1 MMECPVPGAQC
12 PVFSRRPL
20 GTGHWA
26 LLLAMLFVSC
36 SFFSKTK
43 STVYTID
50 RVPGQVTAKS
60 GTPIAINSIEL
71 PAGFDRK
78 EVVVRK
84 ANNQLDVRGTQ
95 QWPATLS
102 DVVLH
107 TLAFDLADRLPA
119 GMMILPGATR
129 PASVHGIDV
138 VFEDFSAGPDAK
150 VTLDARMG
158 TAREHIEV
166 PVTSLD
172 SANVATGMSQ
182 ALAQLADHIV
192 AGIR

>member
-1 MMECPVPGAQC
+1 MECPVPGAQC

-50 RVPGQVTAKS
+50 RVPGQVTAKT
-60 GTPIAINSIEL
+60 GAPLAINSIEL

-78 EVVVRK
+78 EIVVRK
-84 ANNQLDVRGTQ
+84 ANNQLDVRGTE

-107 TLAFDLADRLPA
+107 TLAYDLADRLPA
-119 GMMILPGATR
+119 GMMILPGATK
-129 PASVHGIDV
+129 PASARSIDI
-138 VFEDFSAGPDAK
+138 VFEDLSAGPDPK
-150 VTLDARMG
+150 VVLDARIG
-158 TAREHIEV
+158 TAQQRIEV
-166 PVTSLD
+166 PVTSLK
-172 SANVATGMSQ
+172 SADVASGMSQ
-182 ALAQLADHIV
+182 ALAQLADRIV
-192 AGIR
+192 SAK

>member
-1 MMECPVPGAQC
+1 MTKCPVPRAQC
-12 PVFSRRPL
+12 PVDAKRRL

-26 LLLAMLFVSC
+26 LLAMALLSGC

-43 STVYTID
+43 SAIYTID
-50 RVPGQVTAKS
+50 RIPPTATPAAVR

-119 GMMILPGATR
+119 GMMILPGAT
-129 PASVHGIDV
+129 
-138 VFEDFSAGPDAK
+138 
-150 VTLDARMG
+150 
-158 TAREHIEV
+158 
-166 PVTSLD
+166 
-172 SANVATGMSQ
+172 
-182 ALAQLADHIV
+182 
-192 AGIR
+192 

>member
-1 MMECPVPGAQC
+1 VRLVLLIPI
-12 PVFSRRPL
+12 
-20 GTGHWA
+20 A
-26 LLLAMLFVSC
+26 LLVGC
-36 SFFSKTK
+36 SFFSKAK
-43 STVYTID
+43 STIYTID
-50 RVPGQVTAKS
+50 RIPPTAAPATVR

-150 VTLDARMG
+150 VILDARMG

-192 AGIR
+192 AGVR

>member
-1 MMECPVPGAQC
+1 MKCRMQNAECRNGFARTLCILPFAFC
-12 PVFSRRPL
+12 I
-20 GTGHWA
+20 
-26 LLLAMLFVSC
+26 LLTSC

-43 STVYTID
+43 SAIYTID
-50 RVPGQVTAKS
+50 RIPPAVAPAAVR
-60 GTPIAINSIEL
+60 GTPIAINSVEL

-107 TLAFDLADRLPA
+107 TLAFDLADRLPP
-119 GMMILPGATR
+119 GMMILPGATK

-138 VFEDFSAGPDAK
+138 VFEDLSAGPDAK

-166 PVTSLD
+166 PVPSLD

-182 ALAQLADHIV
+182 ALGQLADHIA
-192 AGIR
+192 AGVH